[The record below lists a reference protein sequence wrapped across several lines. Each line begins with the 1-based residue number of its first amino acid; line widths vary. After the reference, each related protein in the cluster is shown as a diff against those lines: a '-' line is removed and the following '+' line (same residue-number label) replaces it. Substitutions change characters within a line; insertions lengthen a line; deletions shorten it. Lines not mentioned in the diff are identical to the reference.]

1 MDKIILAIETSCDET
16 AVSIIKN
23 HKEIL
28 ANVVSSQIKNH
39 SENGG
44 VVPELASR
52 LHLEN
57 IDIVFNSALK
67 QADLTINDIDSIAV
81 ICGPGLIGAL
91 HVGVMFAKTISYLNN
106 IPIIYLNHMASHIY
120 ACNLVDDLEFPL
132 LALVVSGGHTELV
145 YMKEHLNFE
154 VLGQTQDDAVGETYD
169 KVAKALDLGYPG
181 GPIIDKLA
189 KSGQPIY
196 DFPVSMRN
204 DLYNFSYSGLKSA
217 VLNKL
222 NQFKMKNIDFNKE
235 DIAASFQKSAIQQL
249 MEKTINTI
257 NNYEVKHFI
266 LAGGVAANSYLRE
279 ECIKV
284 INDVD
289 KNIKITLPPLWCC
302 TDNAAMVASLAS
314 FYSNDDY
321 CFEYGKSAKPNL
333 NLNTNKKEIM

>member
-1 MDKIILAIETSCDET
+1 MDRIIVAIETSCDET
-16 AVSIIKN
+16 AVSIINN

-57 IDIVFNSALK
+57 IDVVFNTALK
-67 QADLTINDIDSIAV
+67 DAKLSINDIDKIAV
-81 ICGPGLIGAL
+81 IYGPGLIGAL
-91 HVGVMFAKTISYLNN
+91 HVGVMFAKTISYLND

-120 ACNLVDDLEFPL
+120 ACNLIDDLEFPL

-145 YMKEHLNFE
+145 YMKEHLNFK
-154 VLGQTQDDAVGETYD
+154 VLGQTQDDAIGETYD

-189 KSGQPIY
+189 KEGKAIY
-196 DFPVSMRN
+196 DFPVSMKN
-204 DLYNFSYSGLKSA
+204 DLYNFSYSGLKSS
-217 VLNKL
+217 VLNQL
-222 NQFKMKNIDFNKE
+222 NQFRMKNIDFKIE

-249 MEKTINTI
+249 MEKTLNTL
-257 NNYEVKHFI
+257 NNYEIKHFV
-266 LAGGVAANSYLRE
+266 LAGGVAANSYLRDE
-279 ECIKV
+279 SVRV
-284 INDVD
+284 INNLD
-289 KNIKITLPPLWCC
+289 KEIKITLPPLWCC

-314 FYSNDDY
+314 FYKDNDY
-321 CFEYGKSAKPNL
+321 AYEFGKSAKPNL
-333 NLNTNKKEIM
+333 NLNTNNKEII